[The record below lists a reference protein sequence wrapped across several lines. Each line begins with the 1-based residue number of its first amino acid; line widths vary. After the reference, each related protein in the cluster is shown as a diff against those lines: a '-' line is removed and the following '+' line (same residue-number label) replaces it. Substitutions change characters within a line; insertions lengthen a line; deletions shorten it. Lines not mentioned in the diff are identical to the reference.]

1 MLGTSRV
8 VAAVL
13 VSSLLVGT
21 VMAQPKPPTPA
32 EKQQAGDLVKQA
44 IAKSQEK
51 DHIAAIDLYLKAYA
65 VVPLP
70 TLLSNVG
77 TEYQQAAKP
86 VEALKYFCLY
96 LEKDPAGALVTYA
109 TSQARVL
116 QIQLGNTVAS
126 DAEVCKPVVAAPP
139 PPGEGSGVVTP
150 DPGPGSGSAVIAP
163 GPEATTDPGASMKLT
178 GMIVGGIGIATLGAG
193 LYFGVQ
199 AKKINDDIEDQGPNE
214 PWQNDIRAYMDKG
227 QRYENMQIGFLV
239 VGGALIVGGA
249 IVYVLGRGKTSASEQ
264 QTQVSITPSVTPTGG
279 GVTLVGRF

>member
-13 VSSLLVGT
+13 ASSLLVGT
-21 VMAQPKPPTPA
+21 VLAQPTKPPTPA

-51 DHIAAIDLYLKAYA
+51 DHLAAIDLYLKAYA

-116 QIQLGNTVAS
+116 QIQLGNTVS
-126 DAEVCKPVVAAPP
+126 NDAEVCRPAVVTP
-139 PPGEGSGVVTP
+139 PPGDGSGA
-150 DPGPGSGSAVIAP
+150 GSGSDVPAVVEP
-163 GPEATTDPGASMKLT
+163 TTSDPGGGMKLAGMVT
-178 GMIVGGIGIATLGAG
+178 GGVGLVTFGLG

-199 AKKINDDIEDQGPNE
+199 AKKINDDIEDQGITE
-214 PWQNDIRAYMDKG
+214 PWRDDIVAYMDKG
-227 QRYENMQIGFLV
+227 QRYEYMQIGFLV
-239 VGGALIVGGA
+239 AGGALVVGGTV
-249 IVYVLGRGKTSASEQ
+249 IYMLGRGKTSAAES
-264 QTQVSITPSVTPTGG
+264 QTQVSITPSVTPNGG
-279 GVTLVGRF
+279 GVTLFGRF

>member
-13 VSSLLVGT
+13 VSSVLVGT

-32 EKQQAGDLVKQA
+32 EKQQANDLVKQA
-44 IAKSQEK
+44 IAKSQQK
-51 DHIAAIDLYLKAYA
+51 DHLAAIDLYLKAYA

-116 QIQLGNTVAS
+116 QLQLGNDVAS
-126 DAEVCKPVVAAPP
+126 DAEVCKPVVATPP
-139 PPGEGSGVVTP
+139 AG
-150 DPGPGSGSAVIAP
+150 DGSGSGSGSGSEVTVV
-163 GPEATTDPGASMKLT
+163 GPTTSDPGGSMKLA
-178 GMIVGGIGIATLGAG
+178 GMIGGGVGLVTVGLG

-239 VGGALIVGGA
+239 VGGAFVVGGTV
-249 IVYVLGRGKTSASEQ
+249 VYMLGRGKTAAAES

-279 GVTLVGRF
+279 GVTFSGRF

>member
-13 VSSLLVGT
+13 VSSMLVGT
-21 VMAQPKPPTPA
+21 VMAQPKPPTAA

-51 DHIAAIDLYLKAYA
+51 DHAAAIDLYLKAYA

-86 VEALKYFCLY
+86 IEALKYFCMY

-116 QIQLGNTVAS
+116 QIQLGNEVTS
-126 DAEVCKPVVAAPP
+126 DADVCKPVAATP
-139 PPGEGSGVVTP
+139 PPGEGSGSGS
-150 DPGPGSGSAVIAP
+150 GPGSDVP
-163 GPEATTDPGASMKLT
+163 LVVEPTTSDPGGSMKLAGMVT
-178 GMIVGGIGIATLGAG
+178 GGVGLVTFGLG

-199 AKKINDDIEDQGPNE
+199 AKKINDDIEDQGMDE
-214 PWQNDIRAYMDKG
+214 RWRNDIVAYMDKG
-227 QRYENMQIGFLV
+227 QRYEYMQIGFLV
-239 VGGALIVGGA
+239 AGGALVVGGTV
-249 IVYVLGRGKTSASEQ
+249 IYMLGRGKTSSAES
-264 QTQVSITPSVTPTGG
+264 QTQVSITPSVTSTGG
-279 GVTLVGRF
+279 GFSLSGRF

>member
-13 VSSLLVGT
+13 VSSLLTAT

-44 IAKSQEK
+44 IAKSQDK
-51 DHIAAIDLYLKAYA
+51 DHVAAIDLYLKAYA
-65 VVPLP
+65 VVALP

-116 QIQLGNTVAS
+116 QIQLGNNVAS
-126 DAEVCKPVVAAPP
+126 DADVCKPAA
-139 PPGEGSGVVTP
+139 VTP
-150 DPGPGSGSAVIAP
+150 PVGDGSGSGSGSDVP
-163 GPEATTDPGASMKLT
+163 VVVERTTSDPGGGMKLAGMVT
-178 GMIVGGIGIATLGAG
+178 GGVGLVTLGLG

-199 AKKINDDIEDQGPNE
+199 AKKINDDIEDQGMSE
-214 PWQNDIRAYMDKG
+214 PWRDDIVAYMDKG
-227 QRYENMQIGFLV
+227 QRYEYMQIGFLV
-239 VGGALIVGGA
+239 AGGALVVGGTV
-249 IVYVLGRGKTSASEQ
+249 IYMLGRGKTSAAES
-264 QTQVSITPSVTPTGG
+264 QTQVSITPNVTSTGG
-279 GVTLVGRF
+279 GVSLSGRF

>member
-8 VAAVL
+8 VAAVV
-13 VSSLLVGT
+13 VSSLLTAT

-44 IAKSQEK
+44 IAKSLDK
-51 DHIAAIDLYLKAYA
+51 DHLAAIDLYLKAYA
-65 VVPLP
+65 IVPLP

-116 QIQLGNTVAS
+116 ATQLGNTVTS
-126 DAEVCKPVVAAPP
+126 DADVCKPAA
-139 PPGEGSGVVTP
+139 VTP
-150 DPGPGSGSAVIAP
+150 PVGDGSGSDSGSGSGSNVP
-163 GPEATTDPGASMKLT
+163 TVVEPTTSDPGGGMKLAGMVT
-178 GMIVGGIGIATLGAG
+178 GGVGLVTFGLG

-199 AKKINDDIEDQGPNE
+199 AKKINDDIEDQGMSE
-214 PWQNDIRAYMDKG
+214 PWRDDIVAYMDKG
-227 QRYENMQIGFLV
+227 QRYEYMQIGFLV
-239 VGGALIVGGA
+239 VGGALVVGGTV
-249 IVYVLGRGKTSASEQ
+249 VYMLGRGKTSAAESQ
-264 QTQVSITPSVTPTGG
+264 AQVSITPSVTSTGG
-279 GVTLVGRF
+279 GVSLSGRF